1 MMFYILVFHIPGAG
15 HPTEFTISYT
25 GDKKALNAFNAK
37 RAFGTYTYI
46 GMIKGGSPVYHYELR
61 DDKAHSNFYFARQY
75 LGAENDKIWKL
86 KVMTMGFIIF
96 GRIVYTLRGCLY
108 LYLMVNMRFLH
119 FRLTFKKMNSL
130 IS

>member
-1 MMFYILVFHIPGAG
+1 MMSRILVFDIPGAA

-46 GMIKGGSPVYHYELR
+46 GMIKGGSPVYFYEINDAL
-61 DDKAHSNFYFARQY
+61 AHTRFYFARQY

-86 KVMTMGFIIF
+86 KVMTMGFITF
-96 GRIVYTLRGCLY
+96 SRIAYT
-108 LYLMVNMRFLH
+108 
-119 FRLTFKKMNSL
+119 
-130 IS
+130 

>member
-1 MMFYILVFHIPGAG
+1 MMSHILVFDIPGAG

-25 GDKKALNAFNAK
+25 GDKNALKDITN
-37 RAFGTYTYI
+37 RTFGTYKYV

-86 KVMTMGFIIF
+86 KVIKMGFI
-96 GRIVYTLRGCLY
+96 TLSIHNKLSCFC
-108 LYLMVNMRFLH
+108 RF
-119 FRLTFKKMNSL
+119 
-130 IS
+130 